1 MSCGDV
7 FNSSSFTD
15 LEQKFESHT
24 VVAQFAEIDPRP
36 SYIHSLTLPQFAP
49 QWNSLAFHI
58 SSFPAKFHISS
69 FLAFT
74 WVFASDV
81 SASEILLMAN
91 VHISCLYPPEP
102 ILCSQPVFSLQHSD
116 PEEVVP
122 AESEI

>member
-1 MSCGDV
+1 MS
-7 FNSSSFTD
+7 SSSFTD

-69 FLAFT
+69 FLALT

-91 VHISCLYPPEP
+91 VHISCLYSPEP
-102 ILCSQPVFSLQHSD
+102 NPLQS
-116 PEEVVP
+116 
-122 AESEI
+122 ASIFTSAF